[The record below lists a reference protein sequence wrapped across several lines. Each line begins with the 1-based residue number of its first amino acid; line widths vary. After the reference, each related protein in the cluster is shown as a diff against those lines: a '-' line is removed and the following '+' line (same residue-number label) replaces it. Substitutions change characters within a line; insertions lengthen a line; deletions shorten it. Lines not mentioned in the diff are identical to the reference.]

1 MKPVKNFLFA
11 VLLVSLMAVT
21 TPAGEQDSPGAVCV
35 PTATNSCATQVADE
49 SETDKNETI
58 ITPEMTDYL
67 LYKALVALLSVY

>member
-21 TPAGEQDSPGAVCV
+21 TPAGEQDTPGAVCV
-35 PTATNSCATQVADE
+35 PTVTNSCSAQVADE
-49 SETDKNETI
+49 PETDKTEII

-67 LYKALVALLSVY
+67 LYKALVALLSMY